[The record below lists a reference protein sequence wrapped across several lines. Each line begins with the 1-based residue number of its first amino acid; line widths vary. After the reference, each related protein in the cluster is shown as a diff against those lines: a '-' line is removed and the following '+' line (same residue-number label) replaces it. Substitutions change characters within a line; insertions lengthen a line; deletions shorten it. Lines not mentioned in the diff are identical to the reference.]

1 MLNFSTDYAK
11 SDHNK
16 GPSTNYVS
24 IFEGG
29 GGRKMLTDAYMGG
42 GGCFRHAYIS
52 ILKSIH
58 QKLGGKCDETFLST
72 PSKKIDY

>member
-1 MLNFSTDYAK
+1 
-11 SDHNK
+11 
-16 GPSTNYVS
+16 
-24 IFEGG
+24 
-29 GGRKMLTDAYMGG
+29 MLTDAHMEG
-42 GGCFRHAYIS
+42 GGCFQHACIS

>member
-1 MLNFSTDYAK
+1 MF
-11 SDHNK
+11 
-16 GPSTNYVS
+16 
-24 IFEGG
+24 
-29 GGRKMLTDAYMGG
+29 TDAYMGG

-72 PSKKIDY
+72 PCKKIDYWQTVG